1 MGGLLIVLSG
11 PSGAG
16 KGTVA
21 GELIKTGDIE
31 LSISC
36 TTRCPRKNEADGK
49 DYFFKTREEFANM
62 IKNDEFLE
70 YAGVFDNY
78 YGTPKNYV
86 FEKLSNGRDVLLEI
100 DVAGA
105 KTIRERYSD
114 AVLIFLVPPSMAEL
128 ERRICSRATETCSQ
142 IQKRLSTA
150 KYELELCSEYD
161 YIIVNKDIDKVVD
174 NVKAIIT
181 AEKRKVFRNKNICKT
196 ILEGG
201 EIV

>member
-21 GELIKTGDIE
+21 SELIKTENIE

-36 TTRCPRKNEADGK
+36 TTRSPRKNEVNGK
-49 DYFFKTREEFANM
+49 DYFFKTREEFADM
-62 IKNDEFLE
+62 IQKDEFLE
-70 YAGVFDNY
+70 YAGVFDNF

-86 FEKLSNGRDVLLEI
+86 FEKLDKGKDVLLEI

-105 KTIRERYSD
+105 KNIRERYSD

-128 ERRICSRATETCSQ
+128 ERRICSRNTETIEQ
-142 IQKRLSTA
+142 IEKRLSTA
-150 KYELELCSEYD
+150 KYELELCCEYD
-161 YIIVNKDIDKVVD
+161 YIVVNKNVDEVV
-174 NVKAIIT
+174 NNICAIIT
-181 AEKRKVFRNKNICKT
+181 AEKRKIFRNRNICKT

-201 EIV
+201 EIL

>member
-21 GELIKTGDIE
+21 GELIKTGNID

-36 TTRCPRKNEADGK
+36 TTRSPRKNEVDGK
-49 DYFFKTREEFANM
+49 DYFFKTREEFADM
-62 IKNDEFLE
+62 IEKDEFLE
-70 YAGVFDNY
+70 YAGVFDNF

-86 FEKLSNGRDVLLEI
+86 FEKLNCGRDILLEI

-114 AVLIFLVPPSMAEL
+114 AVLIFLVPPSLAEL
-128 ERRICSRATETCSQ
+128 ERRICSRATETIEQ
-142 IQKRLSTA
+142 IQKRLNTA

-161 YIIVNKDIDKVVD
+161 YVVVNRSVDEVV
-174 NVKAIIT
+174 KTIFAIIT
-181 AEKRKVFRNKNICKT
+181 AERRKIFRNKNICKT

-201 EIV
+201 EI